1 MEKLRG
7 RVRLTGAA
15 MWVTLAATVVVG
27 ACANGGDSGSAATS
41 DAASQV
47 GEQPATEAGGSE
59 SGQSVEQPA
68 GEVDMELATRGG
80 ELFTQKGCVACHK
93 IGEGRLVGPDL
104 MGVTERRSFEWIYA
118 MVTTPDSM
126 LQNDSTAKALF
137 AEYFTPM
144 PDQKVQPD
152 EGEALYEYLR
162 ARTEGVMQSSSVSG
176 SDADVAMAGH
186 RHRRG
191 AGMQGRGRM
200 RQRFAAGDDEPGAGR
215 GPRAGRGPPAG
226 QGPGEGRGRRHPQH
240 QRTSF

>member
-1 MEKLRG
+1 
-7 RVRLTGAA
+7 

-152 EGEALYEYLR
+152 EGQALYEYLR
-162 ARTEGVMQSSSVSG
+162 ARTEGVMQSSSVAG
-176 SDADVAMAGH
+176 SEADVAMVGH

-191 AGMQGRGRM
+191 AGMQRQRGM
-200 RQRFAAGDDEPGAGR
+200 RQHSAAGGDEPGAGR
-215 GPRAGRGPPAG
+215 GPREGRGPRAG
-226 QGPGEGRGRRHPQH
+226 HGRRHQH
-240 QRTSF
+240 HQGTSF

>member
-15 MWVTLAATVVVG
+15 LWVTLAATVVAG
-27 ACANGGDSGSAATS
+27 ACAKGGDGDSAATS
-41 DAASQV
+41 GAAPQA
-47 GEQPATEAGGSE
+47 GEQPVAEAGGSE
-59 SGQSVEQPA
+59 SGSSVEQPA

-80 ELFTQKGCVACHK
+80 ELFTKKGCVACHK
-93 IGEGRLVGPDL
+93 IGDGRLVGPDL
-104 MGVTERRSFEWIYA
+104 MGVTERRSYEWIYA
-118 MVTTPDSM
+118 MVTAPDSM

-152 EGEALYEYLR
+152 EGQALYEYLR

-176 SDADVAMAGH
+176 SEADVAMAGH

-191 AGMQGRGRM
+191 AGMQGQRGM
-200 RQRFAAGDDEPGAGR
+200 RHRFAVSDDEPGAGR
-215 GPRAGRGPPAG
+215 GPREGRGPRKG
-226 QGPGEGRGRRHPQH
+226 HRRRHQH
-240 QRTSF
+240 HQGTSF